1 MHLISSA
8 IIIKQIHKLTQNT
21 KTHKNIKLKNKK
33 TDSKFT
39 NNLTNLNNLNIQ
51 DSPPKLNC
59 CNVPIV
65 TQRIKGKENIYLTV
79 VAAAADME

>member
-21 KTHKNIKLKNKK
+21 KTHKNFKLKNKK

-39 NNLTNLNNLNIQ
+39 NNLNNLNIQ